1 VSVSACVFC
10 GHPSPKHLPD
20 GCVFCGQDI
29 VNRTM
34 NVYCSTWCAERQ
46 LATLVELLCTTPRL
60 ALSVLEWHDLSEAYA
75 SDLEHMALVTM

>member
-1 VSVSACVFC
+1 VFC
-10 GHPSPKHLPD
+10 GHPSPKRLPD

-34 NVYCSTWCAERQ
+34 NVYCSVSCAQRQ
-46 LATLVELLCTTPRL
+46 LATLGELLATTPRL

-75 SDLEHMALVTM
+75 SDLEHVPLTHDFLHP